1 MGCLSLV
8 IAERGLGCG
17 GAAERGRQRK
27 LEGDA
32 HRRGHGGRGLEA
44 GGSGHGKTRAL
55 PLPSGTLV
63 CPAQQPYDGLTL
75 QALGR
80 PGARAWSCQEL
91 GCLQRWG
98 LASGTSKKPH
108 PQMFGPFPSFWI
120 VCSVS
125 GL

>member
-1 MGCLSLV
+1 MGVLQS
-8 IAERGLGCG
+8 
-17 GAAERGRQRK
+17 
-27 LEGDA
+27 EGDSA
-32 HRRGHGGRGLEA
+32 SWREMHTDEA
-44 GGSGHGKTRAL
+44 TGAEAWRLVAVGTERPRAL